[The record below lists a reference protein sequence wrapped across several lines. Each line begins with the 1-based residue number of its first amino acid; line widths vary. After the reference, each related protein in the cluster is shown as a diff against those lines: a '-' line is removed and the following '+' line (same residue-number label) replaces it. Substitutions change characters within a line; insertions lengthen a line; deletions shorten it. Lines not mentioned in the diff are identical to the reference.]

1 MTVRGGLLE
10 RGGVIEAA
18 AGLVC
23 AVIAGQGGALFV
35 AAEAGLG
42 KTAVPGCGRGRVDAV
57 GLKSGSGRGH
67 PIEGALTGH
76 LASGAQQ
83 NRAGS
88 SVRARPAGGAAS
100 PERRHRHVP
109 SA

>member
-18 AGLVC
+18 ARLVC
-23 AVIAGQGGALFV
+23 ADIPRQGGSLFV
-35 AAEAGLG
+35 ADKAGLG
-42 KTAVPGCGRGRVDAV
+42 KTAVPGCGHGQVDAA
-57 GLKSGSGRGH
+57 GLKPGFGRGH
-67 PIEGALTGH
+67 PIEGGLVGH

-83 NRAGS
+83 NRANS
-88 SVRARPAGGAAS
+88 SVRARLASGAAS